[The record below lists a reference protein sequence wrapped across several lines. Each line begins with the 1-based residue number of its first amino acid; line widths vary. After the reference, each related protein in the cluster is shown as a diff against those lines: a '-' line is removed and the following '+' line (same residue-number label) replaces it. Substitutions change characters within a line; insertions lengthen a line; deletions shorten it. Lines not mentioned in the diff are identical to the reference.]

1 MAAEKIAC
9 GSHDSPDFSSH
20 PLPLPMKRF
29 RIIVSRK
36 PGLRLFPVAVTHDLR
51 CTLEAFA
58 KLGNDWH
65 SGPTPTD
72 LDLIGLGWN
81 LDQREVEKN
90 SS

>member
-1 MAAEKIAC
+1 
-9 GSHDSPDFSSH
+9 
-20 PLPLPMKRF
+20 MKRF

-58 KLGNDWH
+58 KPENDWH
-65 SGPTPTD
+65 RGPAPRD

-81 LDQREVEKN
+81 LDQGEVEKN
-90 SS
+90 PS